1 MNILPLNTYKY
12 QTPVFGAKK
21 SKKEEIGPEKLNF
34 TEVEEEFNESL
45 VKLYKLESDIR
56 VQKQNLKLYYSVQDK
71 YDYHKLLKQR
81 QQLSAKLNRIA
92 NKSNTNYLDLLR
104 GVLVKKEYNRFAP
117 KIIRAASLKELAEL
131 KEWIA
136 SSFLYKASED
146 LLMQLME
153 KKKF

>member
-21 SKKEEIGPEKLNF
+21 SKKEEIGPKKLNF
-34 TEVEEEFNESL
+34 TQSEEEFNEFL
-45 VKLYKLESDIR
+45 VRRLESDIR
-56 VQKQNLKLYYSVQDK
+56 VQKQNLKLFYSAQDS
-71 YDYHKLLKQR
+71 YDYHELLKQR
-81 QQLSAKLNRIA
+81 QLVLAKLKRIA
-92 NKSNTNYLDLLR
+92 KKYDTDYLDLQR
-104 GVLVKKEYNRFAP
+104 NVLVKKEYNRFAP

>member
-34 TEVEEEFNESL
+34 TEV
-45 VKLYKLESDIR
+45 D
-56 VQKQNLKLYYSVQDK
+56 
-71 YDYHKLLKQR
+71 
-81 QQLSAKLNRIA
+81 RIA
-92 NKSNTNYLDLLR
+92 NKSNTDYLDLLR